1 MRSFQS
7 LSDKFKDFIGGG
19 GGGGGMNPNLFDLKK
34 AKSNYLM
41 LLNSYAV
48 KSKQG

>member
-7 LSDKFKDFIGGG
+7 LSDKFKDFIGV
-19 GGGGGMNPNLFDLKK
+19 GGMNPNLFDLKK
-34 AKSNYLM
+34 AKRNYLM